1 MEYYSGIK
9 NEILPFGTSLDLYSI
24 FISEKKSEIKD
35 KQIPHNL
42 IYLWNLKNKTN
53 AENKWVSCQKG
64 ESWEIGEIGELVP
77 KEIKFLTISIVSSIC
92 HEVFGLKITADG
104 DCSHLQLKDAY
115 SLEGKLWPT

>member
-24 FISEKKSEIKD
+24 FISEKKNQKWKD

-53 AENKWVSCQKG
+53 AENK
-64 ESWEIGEIGELVP
+64 
-77 KEIKFLTISIVSSIC
+77 
-92 HEVFGLKITADG
+92 
-104 DCSHLQLKDAY
+104 
-115 SLEGKLWPT
+115 